1 MKVLIS
7 SLFLSAALSIA
18 LPSLSLAHTARQSSP
33 TSKREL
39 HIRNSTGASKTT
51 DDAGYDDIAKLG
63 KRDGT
68 KYVFMH
74 HIVGS
79 ESSTPEK
86 EQPANALSDTYDY
99 NYDLWV
105 NDFNQIRA
113 KNIDAVALN
122 VGRDYW
128 EWARVQDAYNAAA
141 AVGIDVFFS
150 FDYTSFDCSVDETV
164 NWVNTFSGSPAQF
177 KVDGRPM
184 VSSFSGDCL
193 GPGGWQAVRDR
204 TGGFLMPFIYN
215 IDYQQLRRGAS
226 YGFLDSWQWQTQDD
240 QYYMDI
246 LGPGRYAATV
256 SGWFFTHYNYK
267 NFYLRGDAWLFLTR
281 WEELISMRDQL
292 RFVEVLTWNDF
303 GESHYLNSGPPTAGS
318 QPYGTTWTNGYPHD
332 AFFDLINYYIEAF
345 KTGTYPA
352 ITKDTIYFWSRP
364 HPAGINANNDGLSR
378 PQGWDWASDTL
389 WVAVFCSSTCSVTLQ
404 VGSYSQD
411 FNNLSYG
418 VNKISLPLNAFGS
431 VTVKMRKNGQEVIN
445 YTPSDFQ
452 YRGWTDQYNFNAY
465 VGSASASGSL

>member
-1 MKVLIS
+1 MPHRTINEFLLLNAGLPINLVIVEITSVWIDCFAATHTSHRRKSSRRAFETRSLYLVAIEEIPRHRVVVLIS

-18 LPSLSLAHTARQSSP
+18 LPSLSLAHAARQSSP

-39 HIRNSTGASKTT
+39 HIRNSTDASKTT
-51 DDAGYDDIAKLG
+51 DNAGYDDIANLE

-74 HIVGS
+74 HIVG
-79 ESSTPEK
+79 
-86 EQPANALSDTYDY
+86 NTYDY

-141 AVGIDVFFS
+141 A
-150 FDYTSFDCSVDETV
+150 CRRNRE
-164 NWVNTFSGSPAQF
+164 
-177 KVDGRPM
+177 
-184 VSSFSGDCL
+184 L
-193 GPGGWQAVRDR
+193 
-204 TGGFLMPFIYN
+204 
-215 IDYQQLRRGAS
+215 DYQQLRRGAS
-226 YGFLDSWQWQTQDD
+226 YGFLDSWQCWGCAWPQGDQDKTTQDD
-240 QYYMDI
+240 HYYMDI
-246 LGPGRYAATV
+246 LGPDRYAATV

-352 ITKDTIYFWSRP
+352 ITSDTIYFWSRP

-378 PQGWDWASDTL
+378 PQGWDWASDVM

-452 YRGWTDQYNFNAY
+452 YQGWTDQYNFNAY

>member
-1 MKVLIS
+1 MTYS
-7 SLFLSAALSIA
+7 
-18 LPSLSLAHTARQSSP
+18 
-33 TSKREL
+33 
-39 HIRNSTGASKTT
+39 
-51 DDAGYDDIAKLG
+51 
-63 KRDGT
+63 
-68 KYVFMH
+68 
-74 HIVGS
+74 
-79 ESSTPEK
+79 
-86 EQPANALSDTYDY
+86 YDY

-226 YGFLDSWQWQTQDD
+226 YGFLDSWQCWGCAWPQGDQDKTTQDD

-292 RFVEVLTWNDF
+292 RFVEVLTWF
-303 GESHYLNSGPPTAGS
+303 TESQLIYAKR
-318 QPYGTTWTNGYPHD
+318 GTTWTNGYPHD

-352 ITKDTIYFWSRP
+352 ITRDTIYFWSRP

-465 VGSASASGSL
+465 VGSASMFKSA